1 MPLYFDPTFD
11 LTLRRYITMSTEL
24 FFIYDTHCPWSFAT
38 TALVKEI
45 AKNCPNIGL
54 NLWHCAHYE
63 GDEKVSRKTIDAV
76 EDDAG
81 IEFSN
86 EYLKSLSID
95 KDSTLSANLLGWVS
109 QKVPH
114 MTLELMQAIQKQ
126 HFEQGTAFTHESD
139 FQTIIEDLKLSP
151 PAKVFK
157 EGKIAKEAEFI
168 LHEIAEFQE
177 IIGTKAIP
185 ALLIAHNE
193 NLTLLNHNLYLL
205 EPTAIIEAIE
215 IEITNS

>member
-1 MPLYFDPTFD
+1 
-11 LTLRRYITMSTEL
+11 MSTEL

-45 AKNCPNIGL
+45 AKTCPNISI

-63 GDEKVSRKTIDAV
+63 GDEKVSRATIDAV

-81 IEFSN
+81 IEFSHK
-86 EYLKSLSID
+86 YLKNLSID

-114 MTLELMQAIQKQ
+114 LALDLMLAIQKQ

-139 FQTIIEDLKLSP
+139 FQQIIEDLKLSP

-157 EGKIAKEAEFI
+157 AGKMAKEAEFI
-168 LHEIAEFQE
+168 LQEINEFQD

-205 EPTAIIEAIE
+205 EPTAIVEAIE
-215 IEITNS
+215 LEITKN

>member
-1 MPLYFDPTFD
+1 
-11 LTLRRYITMSTEL
+11 MSTEL

-45 AKNCPNIGL
+45 AKSCPNITL

-63 GDEKVSRKTIDAV
+63 GDEKVSRKTIDSV
-76 EDDAG
+76 ESDAG
-81 IEFSN
+81 IEFSHK
-86 EYLKSLSID
+86 YLKSLSSD

-114 MTLELMQAIQKQ
+114 LTLELMLAIQKQ
-126 HFEQGTAFTHESD
+126 HFEQGTPFTHESD
-139 FQTIIEDLKLSP
+139 FQEVIEEFKLSP

-157 EGKIAKEAEFI
+157 ENKMAKEAEFI
-168 LHEIAEFQE
+168 LQEINEFQD

-193 NLTLLNHNLYLL
+193 NLVLLNHNLYLL
-205 EPTAIIEAIE
+205 EPAAIVEAIE
-215 IEITNS
+215 LELTNN

>member
-1 MPLYFDPTFD
+1 
-11 LTLRRYITMSTEL
+11 MSTEL

-45 AKNCPNIGL
+45 AKTCPNISI

-63 GDEKVSRKTIDAV
+63 GDEKVSRATIDAV

-81 IEFSN
+81 IEFSHK
-86 EYLKSLSID
+86 YLKNISID

-114 MTLELMQAIQKQ
+114 LALDLMLAIQKQ

-139 FQTIIEDLKLSP
+139 FQQIIEDLKLSP

-157 EGKIAKEAEFI
+157 AGKMATEAEFI
-168 LHEIAEFQE
+168 LQEINEFQD

-205 EPTAIIEAIE
+205 EPTAIVEAIE
-215 IEITNS
+215 LEITKN

>member
-1 MPLYFDPTFD
+1 
-11 LTLRRYITMSTEL
+11 MSTEL

-38 TALVKEI
+38 TSLVKEI
-45 AKNCPNIGL
+45 ANAYPDINL

-81 IEFSN
+81 IEFSH
-86 EYLKSLSID
+86 EYLQTIGIER
-95 KDSTLSANLLGWVS
+95 DSTLSANLLGWVS

-114 MTLELMQAIQKQ
+114 LTLTLIEAIQKQ

-139 FQTIIEDLKLSP
+139 FQSVIDELKLSP

-157 EGKIAKEAEFI
+157 EGKIAKEAEFT
-168 LHEIAEFQE
+168 LQEIYDFQE
-177 IIGTKAIP
+177 FIGTKALP

-193 NLTLLNHNLYLL
+193 NLTLLNHNLYLQT
-205 EPTAIIEAIE
+205 PSAIKEAIE
-215 IEITNS
+215 LEIAKS

>member
-1 MPLYFDPTFD
+1 
-11 LTLRRYITMSTEL
+11 MSTEL

-38 TALVKEI
+38 TSLVKEI
-45 AKNCPNIGL
+45 AKTYPNINL

-81 IEFSN
+81 IEFTH
-86 EYLKSLSID
+86 EYIKTLNVE
-95 KDSTLSANLLGWVS
+95 KDSTLSANLVGWVS

-114 MTLELMQAIQKQ
+114 ITLELIQAIQKQ

-139 FQTIIEDLKLSP
+139 FQTIVEELKLSP

-168 LHEIAEFQE
+168 LQEIYDFQE

-193 NLTLLNHNLYLL
+193 NLTLLQHNLYLQ
-205 EPTAIIEAIE
+205 EPSAIIEAIE
-215 IEITNS
+215 LEMAKD

>member
-1 MPLYFDPTFD
+1 
-11 LTLRRYITMSTEL
+11 MSTEL
-24 FFIYDTHCPWSFAT
+24 FFIYDTHCPWSYAT

-45 AKNCPNIGL
+45 AKTYPNINM

-63 GDEKVSRKTIDAV
+63 VDETVSRKTIDAV
-76 EDDAG
+76 EDDAE
-81 IEFSN
+81 IEFTN
-86 EYLKSLSID
+86 EYVKTINVE

-114 MTLELMQAIQKQ
+114 LTLELLQAIQKQ
-126 HFEQGTAFTHESD
+126 HFEQGTAFTHASD
-139 FQTIIEDLKLSP
+139 FQKIIEELKLSP

-157 EGKIAKEAEFI
+157 EGKFAKEAEFI
-168 LHEIAEFQE
+168 LQEISEFQD

-193 NLTLLNHNLYLL
+193 NLTLLNHNLYLQN
-205 EPTAIIEAIE
+205 PSAIIEAIDLE
-215 IEITNS
+215 MMKD